1 MVRHQAALAAGS
13 EPALTSGGNLPPLE
27 VFMSRRVAE
36 HSEKEVEI
44 SM

>member
-27 VFMSRRVAE
+27 VIMSRLTYVR
-36 HSEKEVEI
+36 EKAKLDV
-44 SM
+44 